1 MLPDYL
7 ERDLTAVFVGTSVST
22 ISAEAGH
29 YYANPRNK
37 FWTLLAATG
46 LLGDD
51 RLGPEYDSHVCDY
64 GVGLTDVV
72 KFRAESSDARLR
84 PEDFG
89 PGALVEKILACQPRA
104 VAFNGEKAGTI
115 VAEHLRE
122 APMRVS
128 GPGDWTIGTSF
139 VYRLPS
145 SSSAAAEIG
154 WRAKLTAWV
163 AFGDGVR
170 ALD

>member
-1 MLPDYL
+1 MKSLSNWCEIP
-7 ERDLTAVFVGTSVST
+7 
-22 ISAEAGH
+22 SAEAS
-29 YYANPRNK
+29 A
-37 FWTLLAATG
+37 
-46 LLGDD
+46 
-51 RLGPEYDSHVCDY
+51 
-64 GVGLTDVV
+64 
-72 KFRAESSDARLR
+72 
-84 PEDFG
+84 
-89 PGALVEKILACQPRA
+89 VEKILACQPRA

-122 APMRVS
+122 APMRVN

-163 AFGDGVR
+163 AFGDWVR